1 MLDLVAIAQSAPGPI
16 AVNGAIVV
24 GYKICGF
31 PGILVSVLGAVLPPF
46 VMLSVIS
53 LFYNVFR
60 SNFMIHHLL
69 SGMRCGVSAV
79 IMSVTWDMASGVL
92 VEKSTNASS
101 APADARKTSLHW
113 TSLLIMVGAFIAN
126 YILGVST
133 IWIILSVIVLGVAL
147 TLWRTHSQEVKP

>member
-31 PGILVSVLGAVLPPF
+31 PGILLSVLGAVIPPF

-53 LFYNVFR
+53 LFYSAFR
-60 SNFMIHHLL
+60 SNFMIHHML

-92 VEKSTNASS
+92 ADKKWSS
-101 APADARKTSLHW
+101 LV
-113 TSLLIMVGAFIAN
+113 IMLAAFVAN
-126 YILGVST
+126 YILGIST
-133 IWIILSVIVLGVAL
+133 IWIILAVIALGVAV
-147 TLWRTHSQEVKP
+147 TLWRNKGEEVQS